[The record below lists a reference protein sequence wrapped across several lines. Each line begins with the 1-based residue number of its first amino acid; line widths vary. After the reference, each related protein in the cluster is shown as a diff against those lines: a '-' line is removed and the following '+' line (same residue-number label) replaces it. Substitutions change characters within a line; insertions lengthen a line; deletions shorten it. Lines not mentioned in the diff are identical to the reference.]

1 MLRFEIE
8 LAMLEGKINTKDLP
22 EVWNEKM
29 RDYLGV
35 VPENDTTGVLQD
47 VHWSGG
53 MIGYF
58 PSYALGNLIASQ
70 WWHKLSQDQPNTLD
84 EIAKGDLSGVLAWLR
99 ENVHQHGSRYDAMD
113 LVQRVTGEPLNP
125 DYYMD
130 YLNEKYREI
139 YSI

>member
-1 MLRFEIE
+1 
-8 LAMLEGKINTKDLP
+8 
-22 EVWNEKM
+22 M
-29 RDYLGV
+29 RDYLVV

-70 WWHKLSQDQPNTLD
+70 WWHKLTQDQPNTLD
-84 EIAKGDLSGVLAWLR
+84 DFAKGDLSGVLAWLR

-125 DYYMD
+125 DYYMS